1 VWEVGHF
8 IDFRITQSVIVAVL
22 SPARYSVAQAK
33 YWSLENSTGVLLVCE
48 SQKLRTNKIE

>member
-1 VWEVGHF
+1 VGHF